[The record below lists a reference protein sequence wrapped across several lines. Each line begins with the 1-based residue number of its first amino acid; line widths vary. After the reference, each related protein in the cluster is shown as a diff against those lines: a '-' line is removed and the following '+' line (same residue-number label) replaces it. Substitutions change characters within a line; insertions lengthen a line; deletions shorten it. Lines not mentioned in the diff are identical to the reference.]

1 MSEQYPGGTAS
12 IEQVLDLAREY
23 HRAAQVLL
31 DNRRKGHP
39 LSLAPFRLAAIHALE
54 LYLNALLRHEGHA
67 PPEIRGLQHDLAL
80 RSELVQQSGLTLRKR
95 TAAHLEALAKTRE
108 YLVTRYDP
116 ELVKAASHINRLMA
130 TLEEVSQK
138 TTARIGKAAPVKG
151 GGKKVA

>member
-1 MSEQYPGGTAS
+1 M
-12 IEQVLDLAREY
+12 
-23 HRAAQVLL
+23 L

-95 TAAHLEALAKTRE
+95 TAAAHLEALAKTRE

-138 TTARIGKAAPVKG
+138 TTERIGKAAPAKG
-151 GGKKVA
+151 GGKEVA